1 MEYFGTMT
9 SILVDLII
17 PFTFSDEGI
26 YNIRLSGRT
35 SEVKIEHIK
44 NSEGIEKAKG
54 IKIMGNPTTIPDDPS
69 GLYHISKVE
78 MKIPL
83 LHGESLNDWLIN
95 ERMVAF
101 VCMKYL
107 NRLTEVIRFAT
118 HRYWIRMISQ
128 RDIDIFSIKTDNGN
142 GPQPSLFKLGFP
154 EGYIFEPLP
163 IYEQSSRKNLI
174 DKILTKGHRLQLS
187 ENLIF
192 DALNNFFSGKFSEA
206 VISINVSLEVFVEE
220 FSTERYKAEGIDEN
234 VANRMVDE
242 LFDGKF
248 HKTFR
253 KAFFENTPDT
263 KRVSHPIWIKFEN
276 ARAKRKQVMH
286 PHTKILTYEE
296 THQVFLDVVSIRD
309 WILSL
314 SYLNQ

>member
-1 MEYFGTMT
+1 MT
-9 SILVDLII
+9 SILVDLVI
-17 PFTFSDEGI
+17 PFTFSDEGE

-35 SEVKIEHIK
+35 SKVKIEHIK

-54 IKIMGNPTTIPDDPS
+54 IKIMGTPKTIPDDPS
-69 GLYHISKVE
+69 GLYYISNVE

-83 LHGESLNDWLIN
+83 LQGELLDDWLIN
-95 ERMVAF
+95 DRIVAY
-101 VCMKYL
+101 VCMRYL

-118 HRYWIRMISQ
+118 RRYWIRMISQ
-128 RDIDIFSIKTDNGN
+128 KDIDIFRIKTDNGN
-142 GPQPSLFKLGFP
+142 GLQPSLFKLGFA
-154 EGYIFEPLP
+154 EGYIFKPLP

-206 VISINVSLEVFVEE
+206 VIIINISLEVFVEE
-220 FSTERYKAEGIDEN
+220 FSTERYKAEGNDEN
-234 VANRMVDE
+234 TANEMVDK

-253 KAFFENTPDT
+253 KAFFENLSDT
-263 KRVSHPIWIKFEN
+263 KRKSHPIWIKFEN
-276 ARAKRKQVMH
+276 VRAMRKQVMH
-286 PHTKILTYEE
+286 PHTKIPTHQE
-296 THQVFLDVVSIRD
+296 TQQVFLNIVSIRD

-314 SYLNQ
+314 SYNKQI